1 MKVLF
6 FVINYNTDDHVI
18 RLLESIITA
27 NKFTNLDINVHVIDN
42 SKKTKDD
49 EDTFR
54 KRVQSKGAF
63 LHSSGDNL
71 GYFGCIPI
79 AQDILKQT
87 DADCVVYCNPDL
99 FLSSDF
105 FVELKSV
112 LNYKGVVAPSIIS
125 IEEGFDQNPKYIN
138 RLSRFKMCRL
148 KVIFSNSFLYLLY
161 FGIYRFKELLFS
173 IKSKRKH
180 NFSTQM
186 FSIYA
191 PHGAIFIFTDVSFF
205 KNLSPYPCFL
215 FGEEIYIAEEAM
227 RNGINIYYTP
237 GVKVYD
243 SRHAS
248 ISKLNN
254 NYIRK
259 LHYRSIDYLLKN
271 YY

>member
-1 MKVLF
+1 MRILF

-27 NKFTNLDINVHVIDN
+27 NKFTNFNINVHVIDN

-54 KRVQSKGAF
+54 KRVQLKGAF

-79 AQDILKQT
+79 AQNILEQYET
-87 DADCVVYCNPDL
+87 DCVVYCNSDL
-99 FLSSDF
+99 YLNVDF
-105 FVELKSV
+105 FNELKSV

-138 RLSRFKMCRL
+138 RLSRVKMYRL
-148 KVIFSNSFLYLLY
+148 RIIFSNSFIYSLY

-173 IKSKRKH
+173 ISSKRKQGLP
-180 NFSTQM
+180 TQI

-191 PHGAIFIFTDVSFF
+191 PHGAIFIFTEVSFF
-205 KNLSPYPCFL
+205 KNLLPYPCFL

-227 RNGINIYYTP
+227 RNGLNIYYTP
-237 GVKVYD
+237 RVKVFD

-248 ISKLNN
+248 INKLSN

-259 LHYRSIDYLLKN
+259 LHYRSIDYLLKK